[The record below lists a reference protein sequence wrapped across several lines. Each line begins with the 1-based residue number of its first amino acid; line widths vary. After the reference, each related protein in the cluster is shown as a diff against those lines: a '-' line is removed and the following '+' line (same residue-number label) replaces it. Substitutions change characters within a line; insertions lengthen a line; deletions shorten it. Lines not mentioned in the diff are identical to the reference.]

1 MTTKNNFYYNNNNNA
16 YVALV
21 IFILNFLYVPCLLF
35 VLLFQKI

>member
-21 IFILNFLYVPCLLF
+21 IFILHFLYAPCLLF